1 MTGKARRMG
10 AALPGYIS
18 KDNGANPNMIQFGD
32 KLQGLPPLT
41 GRRDPYRVYKTK
53 AGGNAPDRFRIFCIN
68 QLGGIGMRN
77 KNSQFAPNA
86 DGLGWC
92 PNRKNRRYNK
102 SHGKRDIGDGDDDDD
117 SPTNRCDPSSY
128 AGNSALTQYIT
139 GMYLDTI
146 WSLITDSSAIIP
158 SNQTI
163 NPPPGVRCDGWLCGA
178 PDVDCGTDSCCNA
191 QRMSWFQLN
200 TDKPRDFYIGFD
212 QTNYISSTLTVSQ
225 QNAFRDTMTF
235 LGNKDDTHIWWV
247 FGGSDGGQPGPT
259 SQVIAPPPSDGGD
272 NDVVTIIQ
280 ANNLALNII
289 GLSAIYGVNF
299 DIEPGTEL
307 TQNITNDPNY
317 LINIIEKL
325 GKMYPHPVTDI
336 QITILPD
343 LQREY
348 QNADDLLQNIITTI
362 SHQQKNGV
370 NFRLQFMPYA
380 NDSIMSNC
388 GSWLGCNKT
397 PDTCACYVANLL
409 MRGSQSCPPSC
420 TGSPLTP
427 PASQSD
433 IKTWADLALYFKLP
447 FFGAISLN
455 LKTAHTGLQ
464 GGDTD
469 QQQIIKKEEE
479 LLHKIYDILKSV
491 YDGLIIGKSPDKS
504 DYTYDVWYEQSGH
517 MNKPDL

>member
-53 AGGNAPDRFRIFCIN
+53 AGGNAPDRFMIFCIN

-92 PNRKNRRYNK
+92 PNRKNRRYNR
-102 SHGKRDIGDGDDDDD
+102 SHGKGDIGDDDDSLTD
-117 SPTNRCDPSSY
+117 GCQPS
-128 AGNSALTQYIT
+128 NSALTQYVT
-139 GMYLDTI
+139 GMYLNTI

-163 NPPPGVRCDGWLCGA
+163 DNPPGVRCDGWLCGA
-178 PDVDCGTDSCCNA
+178 PDVDCATDSCCNA

-200 TDKPRDFYIGFD
+200 SDKAPRDFYMGFD

-225 QNAFRDTMTF
+225 QTAFHNTMTL
-235 LGNKDDTHIWWV
+235 LGYKDDTHIWWV

-259 SQVIAPPPSDGGD
+259 SQASAPPPTSDGGD

-280 ANNLALNII
+280 ANSLALESM

-307 TQNITNDPNY
+307 TQNITTDSNY
-317 LINIIEKL
+317 LISLIERL
-325 GKMYPHPVTDI
+325 SNMNPFPVTHI
-336 QITILPD
+336 QFTTLPD
-343 LQREY
+343 IDQY
-348 QNADDLLQNIITTI
+348 SDGTQLLQNIIATI
-362 SHQQKNGV
+362 ASQKPKGV

-380 NDSIMSNC
+380 YDSIMSNC
-388 GSWLGCNKT
+388 GYGSGCDTT
-397 PDTCACYVANLL
+397 PDKCACYMANLL
-409 MRGSQSCPPSC
+409 MRGTGTC
-420 TGSPLTP
+420 TSNCDGSPLTS
-427 PASQSD
+427 PASESV
-433 IKTWADLALYFKLP
+433 IKTWPDLALYFQLP

-469 QQQIIKKEEE
+469 QQQIIKEEEE
-479 LLHKIYDILKSV
+479 LLHKIYDILKSH
-491 YDGLIIGKSPDKS
+491 YDRLIIGKSSNSADY
-504 DYTYDVWYEQSGH
+504 YTYDTWNEQSGH
-517 MNKPDL
+517 INQPSINAL